1 MYSSINFQLI
11 IYNYH
16 SSLCS
21 TINYLELSMIEYG
34 DAGGRRASELYI
46 GAGERASGGQAG
58 GSRRR
63 ERHGVAFGGDKVV
76 T

>member
-1 MYSSINFQLI
+1 
-11 IYNYH
+11 
-16 SSLCS
+16 
-21 TINYLELSMIEYG
+21 MIEYG

-63 ERHGVAFGGDKVV
+63 ERHGVAFGGDKVA